1 MSTGLVRA
9 VNSSVIR
16 LLALKKTLDRL
27 AEQDKTDVN
36 IWLIECL
43 EAEIE
48 EIEQE
53 LVIYYDET
61 NGESD
66 E

>member
-9 VNSSVIR
+9 VNSSVVR

-27 AEQDKTDVN
+27 AEQEKTDVN
-36 IWLIECL
+36 NWLIECL

-48 EIEQE
+48 DIEQE
-53 LVIYYDET
+53 LVIYYEET
-61 NGESD
+61 GSESD